1 VPASS
6 RRRQII
12 RVDIE
17 AALLS
22 RWPLFCGRLLGLAN
36 SLVRFEGW
44 GLHFEASRSSLS
56 IMPDVFDF
64 TRLGVSACRENA
76 KRRFRRDREPV
87 AEVTRGPAA
96 IVKLG
101 PEPVRFR
108 FMRFPGFRF
117 VGLAVAEHQ
126 YLCAHLPL
134 RLCRRRFFAAKGIKA
149 LRDSHQRPFLS
160 HCRNLGHIA

>member
-1 VPASS
+1 
-6 RRRQII
+6 
-12 RVDIE
+12 
-17 AALLS
+17 
-22 RWPLFCGRLLGLAN
+22 
-36 SLVRFEGW
+36 
-44 GLHFEASRSSLS
+44 
-56 IMPDVFDF
+56 MPDVFDF

-87 AEVTRGPAA
+87 AKVTRGPAA

-134 RLCRRRFFAAKGIKA
+134 HLRRAPRMGSIRSRSRNILIA
-149 LRDSHQRPFLS
+149 DNVSHEVEGVIDGRPSTF
-160 HCRNLGHIA
+160 